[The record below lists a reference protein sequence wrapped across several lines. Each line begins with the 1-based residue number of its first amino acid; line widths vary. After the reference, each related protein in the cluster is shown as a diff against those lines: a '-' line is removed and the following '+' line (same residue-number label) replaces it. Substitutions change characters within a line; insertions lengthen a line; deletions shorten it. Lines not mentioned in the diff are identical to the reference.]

1 MEKLNQGTL
10 VRFKSG
16 NLGVVVWTK
25 SVEPI
30 EVVNTRNVGGYGVSH
45 PYPNK
50 KTKPGYGVIN
60 PAPDEE
66 KKENKFKPVKV
77 SRAFKKEGEK

>member
-1 MEKLNQGTL
+1 MNFRELL
-10 VRFKSG
+10 
-16 NLGVVVWTK
+16 
-25 SVEPI
+25 I
-30 EVVNTRNVGGYGVSH
+30 EIINEIESKYKVVNTRNVGGYGVSH

-77 SRAFKKEGEK
+77 SRAFKKEGEKWA